1 MCFFYWPK
9 LAWKQNKNGN
19 KVLSKLALLRNT
31 SKKFYSSPYIKTQVL
46 CDISDIPSK
55 SVNKTCKKK
64 KKLDSKI
71 AILRNLQYTDKAF
84 DNFKN
89 QQQKFFDMSNYV
101 YSESVPTDTGQKFNA
116 HKTLRRPPRSLLDV
130 LFTFNLRP
138 VSAGIFNTLYIE
150 IKHKC

>member
-64 KKLDSKI
+64 KKIGFKDSDIK
-71 AILRNLQYTDKAF
+71 K
-84 DNFKN
+84 
-89 QQQKFFDMSNYV
+89 SSV
-101 YSESVPTDTGQKFNA
+101 YRQGFWQF
-116 HKTLRRPPRSLLDV
+116 
-130 LFTFNLRP
+130 
-138 VSAGIFNTLYIE
+138 
-150 IKHKC
+150 

>member
-31 SKKFYSSPYIKTQVL
+31 SKKFYSSPYIKTQIL

-55 SVNKTCKKK
+55 SVNKTWKKK
-64 KKLDSKI
+64 KKMDSKI

-89 QQQKFFDMSNYV
+89 QQQSFLICQIMYILKVFPQTQDKNLTHIRLSEDLHEVFWTSYLRSIYV
-101 YSESVPTDTGQKFNA
+101 LFLRGYSI
-116 HKTLRRPPRSLLDV
+116 HYTLR
-130 LFTFNLRP
+130 
-138 VSAGIFNTLYIE
+138 
-150 IKHKC
+150 